1 MPRVSALVL
10 AAGRATR
17 FGAAASGLAAEST
30 KLLAD
35 LDGKPLVRHV
45 ALAALGSRAAGVTV
59 VTGHAA
65 EGVRQALA
73 GLDVGFV
80 HNPDFATGM
89 ASSLLAGLAALDPRA
104 SGVLVLLGDM
114 PCITSAIIDLLIARF
129 EGAGA
134 ACDAVVPVF
143 EGRQGNPVLLGRAVF
158 PALSGLSG
166 DQGARRVLAEPG
178 RTVLACPVDDAA
190 IEADVDTREALERL
204 RAGKRG
210 V

>member
-1 MPRVSALVL
+1 MPGVSALVL

-17 FGAAASGLAAEST
+17 FSAADSALAAGSS
-30 KLLAD
+30 KLVAD

-45 ALAALGSRAAGVTV
+45 ALAALGSRAASVTV

-65 EGVRQALA
+65 DNVRQALA
-73 GLDVGFV
+73 GLDVRFV

-89 ASSLLAGLAALDPRA
+89 ASSLLAGLAALDPQA
-104 SGVLVLLGDM
+104 SGTLVLLGDM
-114 PCITSAIIDLLIARF
+114 PCVTSAMIDVLIARF
-129 EGAGA
+129 EADGAS
-134 ACDAVVPVF
+134 CDAVVPVF

-158 PALSGLSG
+158 PALTALSG

-178 RTVLACPVDDAA
+178 RTVLACPIEDAA
-190 IEADVDTREALERL
+190 IEADVDTREALDRL
-204 RAGKRG
+204 RARKRG

>member
-1 MPRVSALVL
+1 MPGVSALVL

-17 FGAAASGLAAEST
+17 FSAGSSTLVAESS

-35 LDGKPLVRHV
+35 LEGKPLVRHV
-45 ALAALGSRAAGVTV
+45 VLAALGSRAAGVIV

-73 GLDVGFV
+73 GLDVRFV
-80 HNPDFATGM
+80 HNPDFAAGM

-104 SGVLVLLGDM
+104 SGALVLLGDM
-114 PCITSAIIDLLIARF
+114 PCITSAIIDILIARF
-129 EGAGA
+129 EAGGASA
-134 ACDAVVPVF
+134 DAVVPVF

-158 PALSGLSG
+158 PALRALTG

-178 RTVLACPVDDAA
+178 RTVLSCPIEDAA
-190 IEADVDTREALERL
+190 IEADVDTRDALERL
-204 RAGKRG
+204 RVGKRAL
-210 V
+210 